1 MKNAVKRDQR
11 AYLAP
16 EVTVHEV
23 CIEKGFALS
32 DGSSIEDIGD
42 RNEELPW
49 N

>member
-16 EVTVHEV
+16 EFTVHEV

-32 DGSSIEDIGD
+32 DGSTIEDLCGYLP
-42 RNEELPW
+42 EEKW

>member
-1 MKNAVKRDQR
+1 MNMMKN
-11 AYLAP
+11 YEAP
-16 EVTVHEV
+16 ALEICEVE
-23 CIEKGFALS
+23 IEKGFALS